1 MTKRKLSVSL
11 VGSVVAHLA
20 LVLLAF
26 LLFRGGGG
34 GGGGGEEGHSGAGD
48 TAIDVTLASPGA
60 EATPPSPPTPPTTAP
75 TPTVAPASPPTA
87 VPAHEV
93 APTKPEETDPNE
105 PGKTLPPLAA
115 LPRQSSST
123 AKPSNE
129 PSTGR
134 DATTNG
140 GRLPG
145 RIGAGIDGSSIE
157 GQRALLPRAASCDDP
172 VAGKWEALK
181 FVPGRFQWVRFLL
194 NVKRDG
200 TSVHGN
206 ILSRSWSGTAFDSVP
221 PPCVPGGY
229 DLTVTMPASGRT
241 NGVTISFGASR
252 YSVVAETCSTLVVDY
267 YPDNFSGVLDS
278 ARQEF

>member
-1 MTKRKLSVSL
+1 MP
-11 VGSVVAHLA
+11 
-20 LVLLAF
+20 
-26 LLFRGGGG
+26 
-34 GGGGGEEGHSGAGD
+34 
-48 TAIDVTLASPGA
+48 TA
-60 EATPPSPPTPPTTAP
+60 AP
-75 TPTVAPASPPTA
+75 T
-87 VPAHEV
+87 HEV

-105 PGKTLPPLAA
+105 PGKTLPPLPA
-115 LPRQSSST
+115 LPKQSSST

-129 PSTGR
+129 PSTGS
-134 DATTNG
+134 DSTTNG

-157 GQRALLPRAASCDDP
+157 GQRALLPRAAVCDDP

-181 FVPGRFQWVRFLL
+181 FAPGRFQWVRFLL
-194 NVKRDG
+194 NVQREG

-206 ILSRSWSGTAFDSVP
+206 ILSRSWAGTAFDSVP
-221 PPCVPGGY
+221 PPCMPGGY

-267 YPDNFSGVLDS
+267 YPDNFSGVIDNS
-278 ARQEF
+278 RQEFQSKNNDGAVDFNVPYVFRRIACEAN